1 MQHLSKQIAR
11 LYLFWMLVFFS
22 GRLLFFI
29 CTVSFLNSLSFFDI
43 IQSFYQG
50 FFIDLST
57 FAYATLLPI
66 LLSLLAY
73 LFSFKWFNYIANGL
87 SVLLITLYTLTTV
100 GESILYLEWQAKL
113 SMQALAHFA
122 NPSEVFKT
130 ASLKLT
136 VLFFVLSFVFAGGF
150 IILFVKK
157 FLFSLPQTS
166 APLIKRAGVFF
177 AGLLLVAFG
186 WIVMIRGG
194 LKAIPIQLSDAY
206 YTQEPILNDAAVN
219 PAWNLVSDLTY
230 FLSNQKNTI
239 YTQLDNALAEQRI
252 KELYHIEKDTT
263 SIYFLSNTKP
273 NIVFIILESWTAH
286 CVKSFGG
293 DDFAPFVD
301 SLAQQG
307 IYFSNAYPAG
317 HVSDQG
323 IAAIL
328 SGQPV
333 VSRMSV
339 VNQTSK
345 SGTLPSLNETLKP
358 YGYSSGFY
366 FGGDLNYG
374 NIRGYLFNKKWDI
387 IKEER
392 DYSTKIPKGKLGIQD
407 KEMARIFV
415 DEINNAK
422 QPFIYAWFTL
432 SSHMPYDFEGE
443 KKQLTEFENDYTNSI
458 IYTDQAL
465 KLFFE
470 HAKKQAWYSNTL
482 FVICADHS
490 HANHKNYRNHEP
502 MYHQI
507 PMLFVGDVIQAQYRG
522 YNYEAPSSQINIA
535 KTLLHQMELRK
546 DAEAYVWSQDVFN
559 PYIKPFAYFC
569 SFSAGGM
576 VSPIGSVSFSL
587 EGSFMLHNSTKN
599 QHEGDSLLVTAKAFQ
614 QMVFEDY
621 VSR

>member
-1 MQHLSKQIAR
+1 
-11 LYLFWMLVFFS
+11 
-22 GRLLFFI
+22 
-29 CTVSFLNSLSFFDI
+29 
-43 IQSFYQG
+43 
-50 FFIDLST
+50 
-57 FAYATLLPI
+57 
-66 LLSLLAY
+66 
-73 LFSFKWFNYIANGL
+73 
-87 SVLLITLYTLTTV
+87 VLLTI
-100 GESILYLEWQAKL
+100 
-113 SMQALAHFA
+113 
-122 NPSEVFKT
+122 
-130 ASLKLT
+130 
-136 VLFFVLSFVFAGGF
+136 GGCW
-150 IILFVKK
+150 L
-157 FLFSLPQTS
+157 
-166 APLIKRAGVFF
+166 
-177 AGLLLVAFG
+177 
-186 WIVMIRGG
+186 VMIRGG
-194 LKAIPIQLSDAY
+194 VKAIPIQISDAY
-206 YTQEPILNDAAVN
+206 FSQKPILNDAAVN

-263 SIYFLSNTKP
+263 SVYFLSNKRP

-293 DDFAPFVD
+293 DNFATFTD

-345 SGTLPSLNETLKP
+345 SSTLPSLNETLKP

-392 DYSTKIPKGKLGIQD
+392 DYSDDIPRGKLGIQD
-407 KEMARIFV
+407 KEMASIFV
-415 DEINNAK
+415 DEINTAK
-422 QPFIYAWFTL
+422 QPFVYAWFTL

-470 HAKKQAWYSNTL
+470 KAKKQAWYSNTL

-490 HANHKNYRNHEP
+490 HANHKNYNNHEP

-507 PMLFVGDVIQAQYRG
+507 PMMFVGDVIKAQYRG
-522 YNYEAPSSQINIA
+522 YNYKAPSSQINIA
-535 KTLLHQMELRK
+535 KTLLHQMALRK
-546 DAEAYVWSQDVFN
+546 DAKPYVWSQDMFN

-569 SFSAGGM
+569 SFSFGGM
-576 VSPIGSVSFSL
+576 VNPMGSVSFSL
-587 EGSFMLHNSTKN
+587 EGNFMPHNSIEN
-599 QHEGDSLLVTAKAFQ
+599 QHQADSLLVTAKAFQ
-614 QMVFEDY
+614 QMVFKDY
-621 VSR
+621 LER